1 MRGARLRGG
10 AARCCAS
17 LCFVA
22 VLGGIAG
29 VALARDGD
37 EPRAYLGLRGFGSN
51 PGTDVH
57 DYWGASLGGNFNRY
71 IGAELSADV
80 FERKMDVEGFRSVG
94 EYAVIALVPQIRL
107 RYPLFEGR
115 LTPYFVAGAGVAFGE
130 FNDRKGGTYG
140 KSVDADRTMFVGTVG
155 GGIEYFLADTVA
167 VGVEVK
173 YLIAGSQDVRIDGVN
188 YPNSNPI
195 DSLFFSFGLR
205 LFYPERP
212 TVPPLPLQDGP
223 LRRLYFA
230 IRLGGAIV
238 TDSHI
243 SSEIEVKPEPPAI
256 GPLNQYFGG
265 AFGLDFGRYF
275 GVEVTFEGYEANLE
289 VKGVGS
295 VTEYAV
301 YAVVPQMRLRYPLLD
316 GRLVPYFLA
325 GVGAAIGELNDP
337 KPKGAEVRP
346 QGSSGL
352 GLAVAVG
359 GGLEYLV
366 TRNVAVGL
374 EAKYLYTRGITLKM
388 PGGASHEASL
398 SPVLL
403 SLGLRVYLADF

>member
-1 MRGARLRGG
+1 MRRVRLRGG

-22 VLGGIAG
+22 VLGGFAG

-71 IGAELSADV
+71 LGAELSADV
-80 FERKMDVEGFRSVG
+80 FERKLDIEGRSTG
-94 EYAVIALVPQIRL
+94 EYGIIAIVPQIRL

-115 LTPYFVAGAGVAFGE
+115 LTPYLVAGAGVAFGE
-130 FNDRKGGTYG
+130 FNDRKAGTSG
-140 KSVDADRTMFVGTVG
+140 KSVDADRTMPVGTVG
-155 GGIEYFLADTVA
+155 GGIEYFIADTVA

-173 YLIAGSQDVRIDGVN
+173 YLIAGSQDIRIDGVSH
-188 YPNSNPI
+188 SNPI
-195 DSLFFSFGLR
+195 DSLFVSFGLR
-205 LFYPERP
+205 LFYPESP
-212 TVPPLPLQDGP
+212 TAPPLQLQDGP

-238 TDSHI
+238 TNPHI
-243 SSEIEVKPEPPAI
+243 SSEIEVQPEPPAI

-301 YAVVPQMRLRYPLLD
+301 YAIVPQARLRYPLID
-316 GRLVPYFLA
+316 GRLVPYLLA
-325 GVGAAIGELNDP
+325 GVGGAIGELNDP

-374 EAKYLYTRGITLKM
+374 EAKYLYTRGITLKL
-388 PGGASHEASL
+388 PGGQTHEANL

>member
-1 MRGARLRGG
+1 MHGARLRGRVARFC
-10 AARCCAS
+10 AAVSCA
-17 LCFVA
+17 A
-22 VLGGIAG
+22 VLGGFPG
-29 VALARDGD
+29 VALAHDGD
-37 EPRAYLGLRGFGSN
+37 DLRGYLSIRGFGSN

-57 DYWGASLGGNFNRY
+57 DYWGAALGGNFNRY

-80 FERKMDVEGFRSVG
+80 FERKLDVEGFRSVG
-94 EYAVIALVPQIRL
+94 EYGIIALVPQIRL

-130 FNDRKGGTYG
+130 FNDRKAGTYG
-140 KSVDADRTMFVGTVG
+140 KSVDANRTMLVGTVG

-173 YLIAGSQDVRIDGVN
+173 YLFAGSQDVRIDGVSH
-188 YPNSNPI
+188 SNPV
-195 DSLFFSFGLR
+195 DSLFASFGVR

-212 TVPPLPLQDGP
+212 TAPPLQLPDGP
-223 LRRLYFA
+223 LRRLYFVA
-230 IRLGGAIV
+230 RLGGAIV

-243 SSEIEVKPEPPAI
+243 SSELEVRPEPPAI

-265 AFGLDFGRYF
+265 ALGVDFGRYL

-289 VKGVGS
+289 LKGVGS

-301 YAVVPQMRLRYPLLD
+301 YAVVPQARLRYPLLD
-316 GRLVPYFLA
+316 GRLVPYLVA
-325 GVGAAIGELNDP
+325 GVGAALGELNDP
-337 KPKGAEVRP
+337 KPKGVVAEFRET
-346 QGSSGL
+346 SGL
-352 GLAVAVG
+352 GLAVTVG

-374 EAKYLYTRGITLKM
+374 EAKYLHTRGLALKFAD
-388 PGGASHEASL
+388 GTTHGANL
-398 SPVLL
+398 RPVLL